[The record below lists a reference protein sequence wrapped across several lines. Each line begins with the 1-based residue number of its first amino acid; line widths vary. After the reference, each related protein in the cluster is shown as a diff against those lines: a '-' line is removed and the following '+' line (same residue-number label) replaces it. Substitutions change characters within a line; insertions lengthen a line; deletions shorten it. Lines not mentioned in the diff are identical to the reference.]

1 MQKQIPWARVNNK
14 HNQLN
19 DFLPFFFFFFWLLK
33 EMNKQGNVI
42 IAMMDKM
49 MNK

>member
-19 DFLPFFFFFFWLLK
+19 DFPFFFFFWLMK

-42 IAMMDKM
+42 IAMMDTM